1 MEVYYENLLVYSS
14 RKYKIIIIL
23 NIQNIYTTFILN
35 CFKIN
40 SISRNK
46 IGKNKKFNLCLQ
58 EI

>member
-46 IGKNKKFNLCLQ
+46 IGKIKKFNLCLQ